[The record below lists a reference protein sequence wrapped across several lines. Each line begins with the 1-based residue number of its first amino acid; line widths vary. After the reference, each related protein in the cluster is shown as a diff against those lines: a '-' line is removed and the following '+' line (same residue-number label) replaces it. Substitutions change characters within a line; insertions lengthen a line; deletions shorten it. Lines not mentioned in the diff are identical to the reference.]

1 MSIDILIVDDEEDI
15 RNLIKGILED
25 EGYSVRTAHN
35 SDKAY
40 ALISEAVPRLVIL
53 DIWLQGSAHD
63 GLQILETIKQK
74 HPLLPV
80 LMISGHGT
88 IETAVNAI
96 KQGAYDFIEKPFKS
110 DRLLLMIQRALENAV
125 LKQENESLRQKVD
138 ANYKLLGS
146 SSASHGLKQVLKR
159 VAPTNSRIL
168 LSGEPGSG
176 KEVAARFVHHHSL
189 RADKPFMV
197 LSCANLRPER
207 LEIELFGVEGRGDD
221 DTAYVGILEK
231 VNGGTLL
238 LDEVSDMPLETQG
251 KIVRVLQNQSFHK
264 IGGEKAIEVDV
275 RIIASTN
282 KDLEALIAGG
292 AFRQDLYYR
301 LNVVPVSIPP
311 LRERAP
317 DIQELVTYFSEN
329 IASSAGMSVPNF
341 DDQALAAMQ
350 RYDWPGNVRQLKNVV
365 EWVMIMNGPAEE
377 QGYSVAC
384 LPPEISGVDRPKTG
398 AKRAEGKHVSI
409 PALQDDLLVLGLRD
423 ARESF
428 ERLYLSAQIEKFDGN
443 VSKTAQFIGMER
455 SALHR
460 KLKSLNIVLGDKEP
474 VRGRENASSDDG
486 AVQELQNIKRA

>member
-35 SDKAY
+35 SEKAY
-40 ALISEAVPRLVIL
+40 AAITEHPPRLIIL
-53 DIWLQGSAHD
+53 DIWLQGSEHD
-63 GLQILETIKQK
+63 GLQILESVRQK
-74 HPLLPV
+74 HPFMPI

-110 DRLLLMIQRALENAV
+110 DRLLLMIRRALENAV
-125 LKQENESLRQKVD
+125 LKQENASLRQKVD

-146 SSASHGLKQVLKR
+146 APATQSLKQVLKR

-168 LSGEPGSG
+168 LTGEPGSG
-176 KEVAARFVHHHSL
+176 KEVAARFVHLNSL
-189 RADKPFMV
+189 RADEPFMV

-207 LEIELFGVEGRGDD
+207 LEIELFGIEGRSDED
-221 DTAYVGILEK
+221 VAYIGLLEK

-282 KDLEALIAGG
+282 KNLEELISAGS
-292 AFRQDLYYR
+292 FRQDLYYR
-301 LNVVPVSIPP
+301 LNVVPVEIPP
-311 LRERAP
+311 LKDRTQDIP
-317 DIQELVTYFSEN
+317 DLVQYFSEN
-329 IASSAGMSVPNF
+329 LSVSAGMSVPVF
-341 DDQALAAMQ
+341 DPKAIAVMQ
-350 RYDWPGNVRQLKNVV
+350 KYSWPGNIRQLKNVV
-365 EWVMIMNGPAEE
+365 EWVMIMNGPASES
-377 QGYSVAC
+377 GYGLAA
-384 LPPEISGVDRPKTG
+384 LPPEVSGLSL
-398 AKRAEGKHVSI
+398 KRNSEESSSHSMED
-409 PALQDDLLVLGLRD
+409 LQNDLMELTLRD

-428 ERLYLSAQIEKFDGN
+428 ERLYLTAQIERYDGN
-443 VSKTAQFIGMER
+443 ISKTAQFIGMER

-460 KLKSLNIVLGDKEP
+460 KLKSLDIVVGE
-474 VRGRENASSDDG
+474 REAASEQEG
-486 AVQELQNIKRA
+486 EAVIAASMVQRAKRA